1 MQKIMPFLWFNDN
14 AEEAVNFYVSVFK
27 DSKIETVM
35 HYGEGGPGK
44 PGTVMTIAFTIQGM
58 PFMALNGG
66 PHYSFTNAISFVI
79 PCDTQAEIDTFWDR
93 LTADGGEEI
102 QCGWLK
108 DKFGLSWQVVPADI
122 QALLRGRDA
131 EGGQRAMAAMM
142 QMKKLEIDA
151 LRRAG
156 GLA

>member
-14 AEEAVNFYVSVFK
+14 AEEAVNFYVSTFK
-27 DSKIETVM
+27 DSTIETVM
-35 HYGEGGPGK
+35 RYGKSGPGK
-44 PGTVMTIAFTIQGM
+44 AGTVMTIAFTIQGM

-79 PCDTQAEIDTFWDR
+79 PCDTQAEIDKFWDR

-122 QALLRGRDA
+122 QTLLQGKDA

-142 QMKKLEIDA
+142 QMKKLDIDA
-151 LRRAG
+151 LKRAG